1 MRLATWNV
9 NSLTARLPRVTEWID
24 LQHPDV
30 LCMQETK
37 QADDKFPEEAFA
49 ELGYESAHYGDG
61 RWNGVAIVSRVGL
74 EGVTRGFG
82 TSDDDA
88 GTRIVSAQC
97 AGTRVF
103 SVYVPN
109 GRALDNEMYEVKL
122 AWLAR
127 LRATLDQT
135 CPPGSSVAVC
145 GDFNVAPDDGDV
157 WDPAAFVGATH
168 VSEPERAAL
177 RSVEGWGLDDVFR
190 RFNDPGTFTWWDY
203 RAGDFH
209 QGRGLRI
216 DLVLVS
222 DDLVQRATGAFRD
235 RRRAQGTEAVRSC
248 SRCGGLRRLLIAD
261 GRMAGWPGG
270 AWPSPRATVVAGSC
284 TLVIRFSRTLGR
296 RQEQPSLLG
305 QACGDSDGSNSPYR
319 RSRRRSRNGTPSQMV
334 VIFSKSSGVIAC
346 CTWDQLLAPS
356 LM

>member
-1 MRLATWNV
+1 
-9 NSLTARLPRVTEWID
+9 
-24 LQHPDV
+24 
-30 LCMQETK
+30 
-37 QADDKFPEEAFA
+37 
-49 ELGYESAHYGDG
+49 
-61 RWNGVAIVSRVGL
+61 
-74 EGVTRGFG
+74 
-82 TSDDDA
+82 
-88 GTRIVSAQC
+88 
-97 AGTRVF
+97 
-103 SVYVPN
+103 
-109 GRALDNEMYEVKL
+109 MYEVKL

-177 RSVEGWGLDDVFR
+177 RAVEGWGLDDVFR

-235 RRRAQGTEAVRSC
+235 RDAAQGPQAVRP
-248 SRCGGLRRLLIAD
+248 RARRGGLRRRL
-261 GRMAGWPGG
+261 
-270 AWPSPRATVVAGSC
+270 
-284 TLVIRFSRTLGR
+284 TLGR
-296 RQEQPSLLG
+296 RTPARCDGMPRRCLAAAKNEPS
-305 QACGDSDGSNSPYR
+305 
-319 RSRRRSRNGTPSQMV
+319 RSASTFVTAS
-334 VIFSKSSGVIAC
+334 A
-346 CTWDQLLAPS
+346 
-356 LM
+356 

>member
-9 NSLTARLPRVTEWID
+9 NSLTARLPRVTEWIEAN
-24 LQHPDV
+24 QPDV

-37 QADDKFPEEAFA
+37 QADDKFPEKAFA
-49 ELGYESAHYGDG
+49 ELGLRVRALRRRALERRRHREQG
-61 RWNGVAIVSRVGL
+61 RPRGRDPRVRHFRRRRTAAASCRRNARGRACSR
-74 EGVTRGFG
+74 
-82 TSDDDA
+82 
-88 GTRIVSAQC
+88 
-97 AGTRVF
+97 
-103 SVYVPN
+103 VYVPN
-109 GRALDNEMYEVKL
+109 GRALDNEFYEVKL

-157 WDPAAFVGATH
+157 WDPAAFVGSTH

-177 RSVEGWGLDDVFR
+177 RAVEGWGLDDVFR

-222 DDLVQRATGAFRD
+222 DDLVQRATGSFRD
-235 RRRAQGTEAVRSC
+235 RDARKGQKPSDHAPVVVDF
-248 SRCGGLRRLLIAD
+248 AD
-261 GRMAGWPGG
+261 R
-270 AWPSPRATVVAGSC
+270 
-284 TLVIRFSRTLGR
+284 
-296 RQEQPSLLG
+296 
-305 QACGDSDGSNSPYR
+305 
-319 RSRRRSRNGTPSQMV
+319 
-334 VIFSKSSGVIAC
+334 
-346 CTWDQLLAPS
+346 
-356 LM
+356 

>member
-1 MRLATWNV
+1 MPASASSRR
-9 NSLTARLPRVTEWID
+9 SARD
-24 LQHPDV
+24 
-30 LCMQETK
+30 
-37 QADDKFPEEAFA
+37 
-49 ELGYESAHYGDG
+49 
-61 RWNGVAIVSRVGL
+61 
-74 EGVTRGFG
+74 
-82 TSDDDA
+82 
-88 GTRIVSAQC
+88 
-97 AGTRVF
+97 TRVF

-127 LRATLDQT
+127 LRSTLDQT

-168 VSEPERAAL
+168 VSESERAAL

-235 RRRAQGTEAVRSC
+235 RDARKGQK
-248 SRCGGLRRLLIAD
+248 
-261 GRMAGWPGG
+261 
-270 AWPSPRATVVAGSC
+270 PSDHAP
-284 TLVIRFSRTLGR
+284 
-296 RQEQPSLLG
+296 
-305 QACGDSDGSNSPYR
+305 
-319 RSRRRSRNGTPSQMV
+319 V
-334 VIFSKSSGVIAC
+334 VIDFA
-346 CTWDQLLAPS
+346 DR
-356 LM
+356 

>member
-88 GTRIVSAQC
+88 GNRIVSAEC

-135 CPPGSSVAVC
+135 YPPGTSLAVC

-235 RRRAQGTEAVRSC
+235 RDARKGQKPSDHAPVVVDF
-248 SRCGGLRRLLIAD
+248 AD
-261 GRMAGWPGG
+261 
-270 AWPSPRATVVAGSC
+270 S
-284 TLVIRFSRTLGR
+284 
-296 RQEQPSLLG
+296 
-305 QACGDSDGSNSPYR
+305 
-319 RSRRRSRNGTPSQMV
+319 
-334 VIFSKSSGVIAC
+334 
-346 CTWDQLLAPS
+346 
-356 LM
+356 

>member
-9 NSLTARLPRVTEWID
+9 NSLTARLPRVTEWIE
-24 LQHPDV
+24 QQQPDV

-49 ELGYESAHYGDG
+49 ELGYESLYDGDG

-82 TSDDDA
+82 TADDDH
-88 GTRIVSAQC
+88 GRRIVSAEC

-127 LRATLDQT
+127 LRSTLDQT

-235 RRRAQGTEAVRSC
+235 RDARKGQK
-248 SRCGGLRRLLIAD
+248 
-261 GRMAGWPGG
+261 
-270 AWPSPRATVVAGSC
+270 PSDHAPVVVDFAAS
-284 TLVIRFSRTLGR
+284 
-296 RQEQPSLLG
+296 
-305 QACGDSDGSNSPYR
+305 
-319 RSRRRSRNGTPSQMV
+319 
-334 VIFSKSSGVIAC
+334 
-346 CTWDQLLAPS
+346 
-356 LM
+356 